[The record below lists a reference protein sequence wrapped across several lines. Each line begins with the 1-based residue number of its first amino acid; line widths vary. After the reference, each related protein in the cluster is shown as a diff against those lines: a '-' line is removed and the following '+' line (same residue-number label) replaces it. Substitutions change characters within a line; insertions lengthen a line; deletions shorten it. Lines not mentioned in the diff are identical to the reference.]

1 MLKLPRHILLP
12 VISITIAAI
21 ALLIGALTIFQ
32 RGAEQGASA
41 IGGEFSLIAQDGRTI
56 TERDLAGGPS
66 IVFFGFTHCPDICPT
81 ALFDIGQI
89 YSALGPNRNRL
100 KTFFIT
106 VDPER
111 DTQELLKTYLSS
123 FDTNIVGL
131 TGSVDAVAQ
140 TMKAYRAF
148 ARKVPME
155 NGNYTMDHTSLVYLL
170 DANGRFVSSLSFD
183 QPPEE
188 LAKKIS
194 TYF

>member
-1 MLKLPRHILLP
+1 MLKLPRHVLLP

-21 ALLIGALTIFQ
+21 TLLIGALLIFQ
-32 RGAEQGASA
+32 RGTEQGTSA
-41 IGGEFSLIAQDGRTI
+41 IGGEFSLIAQDGRTV
-56 TERDLAGGPS
+56 TERDLADGPS

-89 YSALGPNRNRL
+89 YSALGTNRDRL

-111 DTQELLKTYLSS
+111 DTQELLNTYLSS
-123 FDTNIVGL
+123 FDPNIVGL

-155 NGNYTMDHTSLVYLL
+155 NGNYTMDHTSLVYLM
-170 DANGRFVSSLSFD
+170 DRKGRFVSSLNFD

>member
-1 MLKLPRHILLP
+1 MLKLPRHVLLP

-21 ALLIGALTIFQ
+21 TLLIGALLIFQ
-32 RGAEQGASA
+32 RGSEQGTSA
-41 IGGEFSLIAQDGRTI
+41 IGGEFSLIAQDGRTV
-56 TERDLAGGPS
+56 TERDLADGPS

-89 YSALGPNRNRL
+89 YSALGPNRDRL

-111 DTQELLKTYLSS
+111 DTQELLNTYLSS
-123 FDTNIVGL
+123 FDPNIVGL

-155 NGNYTMDHTSLVYLL
+155 NGNYTMDHTSLVYLM
-170 DANGRFVSSLSFD
+170 DRKGRFVSSLNFD

>member
-1 MLKLPRHILLP
+1 MLKLPRHVLLP

-21 ALLIGALTIFQ
+21 TLLIGALLIFQ
-32 RGAEQGASA
+32 RGTEQGTSA
-41 IGGEFSLIAQDGRTI
+41 IGGEFSLIAQDGRTV
-56 TERDLAGGPS
+56 TERDLADGPS

-89 YSALGPNRNRL
+89 YSALGPNRDRL

-111 DTQELLKTYLSS
+111 DTQELLNTYLSS
-123 FDTNIVGL
+123 FDPNIVGL

-155 NGNYTMDHTSLVYLL
+155 NGNYTMDHTSLVYLM
-170 DANGRFVSSLSFD
+170 DRKGRFVSSLNFD